1 MLLVAMLALVLVA
14 AAPVIAQVANEF
26 DDQEFESGG
35 IETST
40 ELAIDG
46 NNNNQCAG
54 WLQFGQTGNAGNM
67 QGTSQYDNPEAE
79 QEFAGPEFE
88 LTPEQAA
95 ECEQQIQQAAAA
107 SSAAPKKEEKKE
119 EKKAEAKPA
128 PKEEKKAEVKPEAKK
143 EEKKEEKKELPKSGG
158 NGSASLLALGAGALL
173 VGGGLLA
180 RRFVR

>member
-54 WLQFGQTGNAGNM
+54 LLQFGQTGNFPNQ
-67 QGTSQYDNPEAE
+67 QGTAQYDTGGEFE
-79 QEFAGPEFE
+79 QEFEGPEIEFG
-88 LTPEQAA
+88 PENAT
-95 ECEQQIQQAAAA
+95 ECEQAVQQAAAA
-107 SSAAPKKEEKKE
+107 SSGP
-119 EKKAEAKPA
+119 
-128 PKEEKKAEVKPEAKK
+128 
-143 EEKKEEKKELPKSGG
+143 
-158 NGSASLLALGAGALL
+158 
-173 VGGGLLA
+173 
-180 RRFVR
+180 

>member
-54 WLQFGQTGNAGNM
+54 LLQFGQTGNFGNE
-67 QGTSQYDNPEAE
+67 QGTAQYDTGDEFE
-79 QEFAGPEFE
+79 QEFEGPEIEFG
-88 LTPEQAA
+88 PENAT
-95 ECEQQIQQAAAA
+95 ECEQAVQQAAAA
-107 SSAAPKKEEKKE
+107 SSRSEE
-119 EKKAEAKPA
+119 
-128 PKEEKKAEVKPEAKK
+128 
-143 EEKKEEKKELPKSGG
+143 
-158 NGSASLLALGAGALL
+158 
-173 VGGGLLA
+173 
-180 RRFVR
+180 